1 MTISDDVRAADSI
14 AKIANEMA
22 HYDWVMPPPIEIW
35 AQRLQALADG
45 RTACVRV
52 MSEDEH
58 RAEFL
63 KHWNRRP
70 GAPFA
75 GDTNR
80 IMAEAWWLACARAN
94 KSVKP

>member
-52 MSEDEH
+52 MSEDEC
-58 RAEFL
+58 RAEFET
-63 KHWNRRP
+63 WNATF
-70 GAPFA
+70 GCTSIASGWNA
-75 GDTNR
+75 
-80 IMAEAWWLACARAN
+80 WLACARAMGAIVEDG
-94 KSVKP
+94 K